1 MGWLLMG
8 GCGLGKTFFGAQG
21 EYLLYGTDAL
31 TLPGEEATLEV
42 RLAKGDFLDDQA
54 GVPIV
59 FTHQGEQ
66 IAREVTDGQG
76 TARLTVSHG
85 QAGDYFYQARVAKD
99 AVLEEPL
106 PEGISAE
113 MLIRCRQ
120 GDQRL
125 MVVDLDKTVVASGF
139 DEVLIGDPQPMSN
152 SADVLRRCSERWD
165 IVYLTHR
172 PEYFRTKSR
181 QFLEKY
187 GFPTGP
193 LLLSRIS
200 GFVRGSGAY
209 KRKVLESIT
218 ARFNA
223 VQVGVGDK
231 YSDVE
236 AYHAYGLRSYL
247 ILPDRSDMDAEDLE
261 DMLEQL
267 RALPGDIQAVDDW
280 RQVERGLFD
289 GREYPVSASIDEIQR
304 ELAGRA
310 SRSDDDDDD
319 DDDDED
325 DD

>member
-1 MGWLLMG
+1 LTGLVLLG

-54 GVPIV
+54 GVPII
-59 FTHQGEQ
+59 FTHRGEQ
-66 IAREVTDGQG
+66 IAREVTDAQG
-76 TARLTVSHG
+76 TARLTVGHSR
-85 QAGDYFYQARVAKD
+85 AGDYFYQARVAKD

-120 GDQRL
+120 ADERL

-139 DEVLIGDPQPMSN
+139 DEVLVGDPQPMSD
-152 SADVLRRCSERWD
+152 SADVLRRCNERWD

-181 QFLEKY
+181 QFLETH

-193 LLLSRIS
+193 LLLSRLS

-247 ILPDRSDMDAEDLE
+247 ILPDRSGMDREDLE
-261 DMLEQL
+261 DMLGELQ
-267 RALPGDIQAVDDW
+267 ALPGEIQTVDNW

-289 GREYPVSASIDEIQR
+289 GREYPVSGTIEEIRR
-304 ELAGRA
+304 ELDSEAR
-310 SRSDDDDDD
+310 RSDDDDDD
-319 DDDDED
+319 EDED